1 MARRIV
7 AAATPADNRGVKG
20 IRTMRRLSLAL
31 FAVALAALVACSP
44 LPNPNPSSPANS
56 LGGVGSPNQ
65 LNPGGG
71 SPNP

>member
-1 MARRIV
+1 M
-7 AAATPADNRGVKG
+7 K
-20 IRTMRRLSLAL
+20 RLVLTLLAL
-31 FAVALAALVACSP
+31 AMAALVACSP
-44 LPNPNPSSPANS
+44 MPNPNPSAPANS